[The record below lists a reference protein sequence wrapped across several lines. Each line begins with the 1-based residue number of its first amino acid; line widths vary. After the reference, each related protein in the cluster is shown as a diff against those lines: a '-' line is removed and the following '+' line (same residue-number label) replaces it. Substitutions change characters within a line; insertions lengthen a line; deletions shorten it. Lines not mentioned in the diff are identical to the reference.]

1 MGRDTKGFTLIEL
14 LVVVA
19 IIGIL
24 AAVGVVAYNGYTE
37 NAKKNASKTIHAQT
51 VKLISA
57 EATKCSLDSDA
68 KMFSGMATEI
78 KCGTGTGAWDETDA
92 DKVKRLAEAVYLSR
106 QEVSLVAAL
115 SLANDNEH
123 VDTGGRASEALNSH
137 ECWRVFGD
145 VIASDGQLQFS
156 VPDAV
161 IIALN
166 REYRKEALLGADFQ
180 LKERLLNAASLVVS
194 STPGTM

>member
-78 KCGTGTGAWDETDA
+78 TCGTGTGGWDETGA
-92 DKVKRLAEAVYLSR
+92 DKVDMVLDV
-106 QEVSLVAAL
+106 V
-115 SLANDNEH
+115 DNFE
-123 VDTGGRASEALNSH
+123 DKNPY
-137 ECWRVFGD
+137 D
-145 VIASDGQLQFS
+145 
-156 VPDAV
+156 
-161 IIALN
+161 
-166 REYRKEALLGADFQ
+166 
-180 LKERLLNAASLVVS
+180 AASKAVTTES
-194 STPGTM
+194 SGKGFTVLSKVQADDGINFFLQVETVWTEDETKDPLKNKII

>member
-92 DKVKRLAEAVYLSR
+92 DKVKMVLDVVDNFEDKNPYDAAAKAVSTTASGKGFTVLSKGTDDDG
-106 QEVSLVAAL
+106 
-115 SLANDNEH
+115 ND
-123 VDTGGRASEALNSH
+123 
-137 ECWRVFGD
+137 F
-145 VIASDGQLQFS
+145 LQ
-156 VPDAV
+156 VTTVWTEDDDKDPLENK
-161 IIALN
+161 IIF
-166 REYRKEALLGADFQ
+166 E
-180 LKERLLNAASLVVS
+180 
-194 STPGTM
+194 

>member
-78 KCGTGTGAWDETDA
+78 ECGTDAGEWDETGA
-92 DKVKRLAEAVYLSR
+92 DKVDMVMDVVDNFEDKNPYDAASKAVTTTEAGKGFTVLS
-106 QEVSLVAAL
+106 
-115 SLANDNEH
+115 
-123 VDTGGRASEALNSH
+123 
-137 ECWRVFGD
+137 
-145 VIASDGQLQFS
+145 
-156 VPDAV
+156 
-161 IIALN
+161 
-166 REYRKEALLGADFQ
+166 KEADDDGNDFLQVTTVWTADEDKEP
-180 LKERLLNAASLVVS
+180 LKNKIIFE
-194 STPGTM
+194 